1 MTNFFR
7 KLNRERLYKQWVENA
22 GLPPE
27 DLPPD
32 LKKETGYP
40 AESESAGMAPR
51 REFRAVGSQTI
62 DTLLNSR
69 NMRFIG
75 IMALI
80 IVVLLIVLAVLATVL
95 VMRSC

>member
-7 KLNRERLYKQWVENA
+7 KLKRERLYKQWVENA

-32 LKKETGYP
+32 LKKDAGY
-40 AESESAGMAPR
+40 SAGSEATGITPR
-51 REFRAVGSQTI
+51 REFRARMSQPI

-69 NMRFIG
+69 NLRFIG

-80 IVVLLIVLAVLATVL
+80 IVILLIALSVLATVL
-95 VMRSC
+95 IMRSC

>member
-7 KLNRERLYKQWVENA
+7 KLKRERLYQQWVEKA

-27 DLPPD
+27 DLPSD
-32 LKKETGYP
+32 LKKEEKD
-40 AESESAGMAPR
+40 ADSATEMSPRQELRPGMAQP
-51 REFRAVGSQTI
+51 I

-69 NMRFIG
+69 NLRFIG

-80 IVVLLIVLAVLATVL
+80 IVILLIALSILATVL